1 MMIDL
6 ATIQSLELIQNT
18 QNSKSRDCLFGLLN
32 QTSTPMGS
40 RLLRS
45 SILQPSTDKPT
56 LMKRYDALHELVTKE
71 EIFFAVRQGSISISS

>member
-71 EIFFAVRQGSISISS
+71 EIFFAVRQGSISIPS